1 MFLLVTILQNLI
13 INYNYEKH
21 ENTKKNLKALFVKIL
36 CFLWLKNKA
45 KSMNQKKIIPRFKI
59 KKIIKKIKNEKK
71 TIVFTNGCF
80 DILHAGH
87 VKYLEKAAQYGDI
100 LVLGLNSD
108 KSVKN
113 IKGDKRPINKENLR
127 TCVVAGL
134 FCIDYIVLFD
144 EPDPMSLIKEIE
156 PNVLVKGADWT
167 IENIIGSDFV
177 RQRGGIVK
185 TVNLEPDIS
194 TTIIINKIVE
204 KYGK

>member
-1 MFLLVTILQNLI
+1 
-13 INYNYEKH
+13 
-21 ENTKKNLKALFVKIL
+21 
-36 CFLWLKNKA
+36 
-45 KSMNQKKIIPRFKI
+45 MNQKKIIPRFKI

-127 TCVVAGL
+127 ACVAAGL

-177 RQRGGIVK
+177 KQRGGIIK